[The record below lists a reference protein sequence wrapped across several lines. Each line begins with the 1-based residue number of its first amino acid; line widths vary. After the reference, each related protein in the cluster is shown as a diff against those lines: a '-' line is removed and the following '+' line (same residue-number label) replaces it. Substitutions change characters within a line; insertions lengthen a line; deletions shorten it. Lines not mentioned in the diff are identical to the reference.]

1 MLNFSK
7 NEQPELAKKD
17 VSQKF
22 VCGIFEFMLNFQL
35 LQQRSDLREHSSFH
49 LAQDGMVYC

>member
-7 NEQPELAKKD
+7 NEQRELAKKD

-35 LQQRSDLREHSSFH
+35 LQRSDLREHSSFH
-49 LAQDGMVYC
+49 LAQEGMVYC

>member
-22 VCGIFEFMLNFQL
+22 VCGIFEFMLSFQL
-35 LQQRSDLREHSSFH
+35 LQRSDLREHSYFH
-49 LAQDGMVYC
+49 LPQEGMVYC